1 MPIMVDNLGA
11 AGWSKPNF
19 KVGRRVVMALDGE
32 EKVGKTSFALR
43 SDREPIFLFNFNMGL
58 EGILRNFRDKDMVVC
73 DLPRGGWIAQE
84 AGGEKEQL
92 SEARNAMVKFYK
104 AYRYA
109 LKSKGTI
116 ILDTASEFRELLR
129 LARLGKL
136 DQVQARYYG
145 PVNAEER
152 AVLQM
157 AKDQPELS
165 FIAIHQL
172 KDEYKNDKRTGGRV
186 RHGAGDIGYLS
197 DCTVVLSR
205 KSSGGVLEFTGNIT
219 ECRYD
224 TGLIGMELMG
234 DMCGFNYLLEMI
246 HG

>member
-1 MPIMVDNLGA
+1 MSIQFTA
-11 AGWSKPNF
+11 AGWDKPDF
-19 KVGRRVVMALDGE
+19 SSHRRLVLALDGE
-32 EKVGKTSFALR
+32 EKVGKTTFALK

-58 EGILRNFRDKDMVVC
+58 EGIIKNFRDKDILIC
-73 DLPRGGWIAQE
+73 NLPRGGFIVQE
-84 AGGEKEQL
+84 VVDEKNQL
-92 SEARNAMVKFYK
+92 AEARAAMVKFYK
-104 AYRYA
+104 AYRAA
-109 LKSKGTI
+109 LKTKGTI
-116 ILDTASEFRELLR
+116 IMDTASEMRELLR

-152 AVLQM
+152 AILQM
-157 AKDQPELS
+157 VKEQPDLS

-186 RHGAGDIGYLS
+186 RHGAGDMGYLS
-197 DCTVVLSR
+197 DCTVVLNR
-205 KSSGGVLEFTGNIT
+205 KMVDGSLEFTGTIT

-224 TGLIGMELMG
+224 TGLIGFEMFGE
-234 DMCGFNYLLEMI
+234 MCGFDSLLEMV

>member
-1 MPIMVDNLGA
+1 MSKQLEA
-11 AGWSKPNF
+11 AGWHKPNF
-19 KVGRRVVMALDGE
+19 NVGRRLVLALDGE
-32 EKVGKTSFALR
+32 EKVGKTSFALK
-43 SDREPIFLFNFNMGL
+43 STREPIFLFNFNMGL
-58 EGILRNFRDKDMVVC
+58 EGILRNFRDKDLVIC

-84 AGGEKEQL
+84 TSGEKEQL
-92 SEARNAMVKFYK
+92 AEARNAMLKFYK

-109 LKSKGTI
+109 IKTEGTI
-116 ILDTASEFRELLR
+116 VMDTASELRELLR

-152 AVLQM
+152 AILQM
-157 AKDQPELS
+157 AKDQPNIS
-165 FIAIHQL
+165 FVAIHQL

-205 KSSGGVLEFTGNIT
+205 NMADGVPEFTGTIT

-224 TGLIGMELMG
+224 TGLIGFELVG
-234 DMCGFNYLLEMI
+234 DMCGFDTLLELV